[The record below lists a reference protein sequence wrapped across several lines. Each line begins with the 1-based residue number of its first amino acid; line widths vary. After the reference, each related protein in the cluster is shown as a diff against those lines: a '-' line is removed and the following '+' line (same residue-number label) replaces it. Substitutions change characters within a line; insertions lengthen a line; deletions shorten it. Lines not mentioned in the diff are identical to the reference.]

1 MRGIYSYIF
10 YRLLGWQIV
19 GEFPDRDKSFL
30 FVFLPHTS
38 NWDFVIG
45 MLVIKAEK
53 FKVVA
58 FGKDGFYYFPFKALY
73 RYFNVIPIQ
82 RDKSDDFVNQA
93 TKRYRATKP
102 LWAVM
107 APEGTRSKV
116 GELKSGYYYL
126 SKEAKVPVVV
136 VGLDFVRKSLVI
148 LEPRQI
154 LATLADDKAHLLE
167 FSRSLTGKRPHLSI

>member
-1 MRGIYSYIF
+1 MRKIYSYVL
-10 YRLLGWQIV
+10 YRLLGWEIV
-19 GEFPDRDKSFL
+19 GEFPNRDKSFL

-73 RYFNVIPIQ
+73 RYFNVIPIR
-82 RDKSDDFVNQA
+82 RDKSDNFVSQA
-93 TKRYRATKP
+93 FRRFRDSKP
-102 LWAVM
+102 LWAAM

-116 GELKSGYYYL
+116 SELKSGYYYL
-126 SKEAKVPVVV
+126 AEKAKVSVVV

-148 LEPRQI
+148 QEPRQI
-154 LATLADDKAHLLE
+154 LATLADDQASLLN
-167 FSRSLTGKRPHLSI
+167 FSRTITGKRPHLSI